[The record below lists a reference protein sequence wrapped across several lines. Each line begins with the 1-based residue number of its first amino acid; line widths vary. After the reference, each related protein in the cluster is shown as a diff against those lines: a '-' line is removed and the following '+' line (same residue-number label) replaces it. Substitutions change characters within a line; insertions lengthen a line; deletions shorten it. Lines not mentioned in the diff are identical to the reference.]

1 MVKQITQQGRQ
12 LARRVVLA
20 QAVVAIL
27 LSLLGLLSN
36 VDVAL
41 SILLGGMICVVS
53 HGYLAMRAF
62 RYAGAR
68 AASEV
73 VSSFYAGEAGKFVL
87 VVIGF
92 TLVFNFVEPVR
103 ESKNAAWL
111 FVAYIAVQSVAW
123 FAPLMFKAKQ

>member
-12 LARRVVLA
+12 LARKILLA
-20 QAVVAIL
+20 QAIVAVL
-27 LSLLGLLSN
+27 LSSLGLLISN
-36 VDVAL
+36 DVAL
-41 SILLGGMICVVS
+41 SVLLGGMICVVS

-68 AASEV
+68 AAHEI
-73 VSSFYAGEAGKFVL
+73 VSSFYAGEAGKFLLVL
-87 VVIGF
+87 VGF

-103 ESKNAAWL
+103 ESKNAVWL
-111 FVAYIAVQSVAW
+111 FIAYIAVQSVAW